1 MTCQKYALTAGETAN
16 NLIYSNMFIDFSH
29 RTYIMGVLNV
39 TPDSFWDGG
48 RYLDPAAAV
57 EHALA
62 MIADGADIVDVGGE
76 STRPKGVY
84 GQGAVLLG
92 AEEEMRRVL
101 PVIEQLASKTDIPI
115 SIDTYK
121 SEIAEAALKAGARI
135 INDVSG
141 MNFDPRIADVA
152 AKYGASLV
160 LMHMLGTPA
169 TMQQNPHYTDVVA
182 EVKEF
187 LGSRIAVARRAGV
200 KDIIVDPGLGFGKT
214 LEHNLALIRHLRE
227 FKKLGC
233 PILIGP
239 SRKGFIGALLDAQ
252 VDDRLCGT
260 TAAVAACIANGADIV
275 RVHDVREMKHVA
287 IVTDAIVHSKG

>member
-1 MTCQKYALTAGETAN
+1 MVL
-16 NLIYSNMFIDFSH
+16 DFSL

-39 TPDSFWDGG
+39 TPDSFSDGG
-48 RYLDPAAAV
+48 RYLDRRAAV

-84 GQGAVLLG
+84 GQGAALVT

-101 PVIEQLASKTDIPI
+101 PVIEELASKTDVPI

-121 SEIAEAALKAGARI
+121 SSVAEAALKAGARI

-141 MNFDPRIADVA
+141 MNFDPQIVNVA
-152 AKYGASLV
+152 AKYNASLV
-160 LMHMLGTPA
+160 VMHMLGTPA
-169 TMQQNPHYTDVVA
+169 TMQQHPQYDDVVQ

-187 LGSRIAVARRAGV
+187 LQSRVAVARQAGV

-227 FKKLGC
+227 FRELGC
-233 PILIGP
+233 PLLIGP
-239 SRKGFIGALLDAQ
+239 SRKGFIGALLAAQ
-252 VDDRLCGT
+252 VDDRMYGT
-260 TAAVAACIANGADIV
+260 AAAVATCIANGADIV
-275 RVHDVREMKHVA
+275 RVHDVRAMKQVA
-287 IVTDAIVHSKG
+287 IVTDAIGVQKCNKG

>member
-1 MTCQKYALTAGETAN
+1 
-16 NLIYSNMFIDFSH
+16 MFIDFSR

-39 TPDSFWDGG
+39 TPDSFSDGG

-62 MIADGADIVDVGGE
+62 MIADGADIIDVGGE

-84 GQGAVLLG
+84 GQGAALVS
-92 AEEEMRRVL
+92 ADEELRRVL
-101 PVIEQLASKTDIPI
+101 PVIEELASKTDIPI

-121 SEIAEAALKAGARI
+121 SEVAEAALKTGARI

-141 MNFDPRIADVA
+141 MNFDPQIANVA
-152 AKYGASLV
+152 AKYDASLV

-169 TMQQNPHYTDVVA
+169 SMQQNPQYTNVVA

-187 LGSRIAVARRAGV
+187 LQSRVAIARQVGV

-214 LEHNLALIRHLRE
+214 LDHNLALIRHLRE
-227 FKKLGC
+227 FKELGC

-252 VDDRLCGT
+252 VDDRMYGT

-275 RVHDVREMKHVA
+275 RVHDVKAMKHVA
-287 IVTDAIVHSKG
+287 IVTDAIVRSKA